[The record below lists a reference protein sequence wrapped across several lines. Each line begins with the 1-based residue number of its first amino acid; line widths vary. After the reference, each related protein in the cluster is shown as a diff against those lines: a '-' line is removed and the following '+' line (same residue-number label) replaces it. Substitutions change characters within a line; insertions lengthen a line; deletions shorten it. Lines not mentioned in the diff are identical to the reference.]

1 MERSED
7 SGLKLEASDRIGE
20 GVASGI
26 ERTRGMFH
34 EIKFIWS
41 VLGSDC

>member
-7 SGLKLEASDRIGE
+7 AGLKLEASYRIAE
-20 GVASGI
+20 EVASGL

-34 EIKFIWS
+34 EIKFI
-41 VLGSDC
+41 